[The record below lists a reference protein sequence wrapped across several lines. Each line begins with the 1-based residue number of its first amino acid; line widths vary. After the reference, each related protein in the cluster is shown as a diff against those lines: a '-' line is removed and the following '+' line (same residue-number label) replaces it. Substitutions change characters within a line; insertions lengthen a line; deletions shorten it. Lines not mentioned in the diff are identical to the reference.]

1 MDNPGFYDKQN
12 CRKTERRIH
21 MEMEFIH
28 TLKSVLDVAVQP
40 IHQRL
45 DGFDHRLDGM
55 NLRLGGVEG

>member
-1 MDNPGFYDKQN
+1 
-12 CRKTERRIH
+12 